1 MENSLTLFVEEINNV
16 VEDAAEEATLKVK
29 DSIDSSTVPAHAA
42 VPRMEAAA
50 TVVPATNLVPKTAL
64 PLDKP
69 ATSVVRPI
77 TSLVSVPAA
86 PRPLRTSSSTF
97 LPAVELHHPG
107 VAKAMAAATKTS
119 TMITKDVELVPDH
132 STMCNK
138 LNTQKMTGLRIHPC
152 TMTIFQIVAPML
164 MTLSFSHIVFLST
177 QLPRYRTLCMS
188 SGMLIMLLILLTVI
202 SLMMMMM
209 MPVVPRSPR

>member
-1 MENSLTLFVEEINNV
+1 MEEIDNMV
-16 VEDAAEEATLKVK
+16 KDEAEEATLEVK
-29 DSIDSSTVPAHAA
+29 DSIDSSTVPAHTA
-42 VPRMEAAA
+42 VPWMEAAA

-69 ATSVVRPI
+69 ATSVVRQI

-97 LPAVELHHPG
+97 PFAVELYHPE
-107 VAKAMAAATKTS
+107 VAKAVAAATETS
-119 TMITKDVELVPDH
+119 TVITEDVELVPDH

-138 LNTQKMTGLRIHPC
+138 LNTWKMTGLKICPC
-152 TMTIFQIVAPML
+152 TMTMFQIIACEL
-164 MTLSFSHIVFLST
+164 MTLSFSHIVSLST

-188 SGMLIMLLILLTVI
+188 SGMLIMLLILPTVI
-202 SLMMMMM
+202 SLMMM